1 MWGSQSAFAPE
12 LVILSGK
19 VGIEEKIIKTHK
31 YLEESKLLK
40 IIYEWKLDISWK
52 VTLES
57 FNILWEYKAWGGV

>member
-1 MWGSQSAFAPE
+1 MWGSQSGFAPE

-19 VGIEEKIIKTHK
+19 AGIKKNKTHK
-31 YLEESKLLK
+31 YLEKSKLLK
-40 IIYEWKLDISWK
+40 IIYEQMLDISRK